1 MNSKKLLLMLVLI
14 SFSAIV
20 CAQEIK
26 SMDTSE
32 ETNSDSQKG
41 KFHIAIQGFGMGDIL
56 SMKTS
61 YHLSSRLGYM
71 LTDNDMLFISG
82 KYSWNPREYM
92 DNTFELGINYRRYF
106 RESDFRP
113 FVQTGIGMGYVN
125 YSDDYTV
132 NDQKSSYGIFDVGA
146 GVSYE
151 YKRWQFELGI
161 QSEYN
166 RNKTGRIYLMPL
178 WGISF
183 SF

>member
-1 MNSKKLLLMLVLI
+1 MFVLI

-26 SMDTSE
+26 SIDTSE
-32 ETNSDSQKG
+32 ETNYNSQKG
-41 KFHIAIQGFGMGDIL
+41 KFHFAIQGFGMGDIL

-61 YHLSSRLGYM
+61 YYLNARLGYM
-71 LTDNDMLFISG
+71 LTDYDMLFISG

-92 DNTFELGINYRRYF
+92 DRTFELGLNYRRYF
-106 RESDFRP
+106 REYDFRP
-113 FVQTGIGMGYVN
+113 FVQSGIGLGYVN

-132 NDQKSSYGIFDVGA
+132 NDQKSSYGIFDVGV
-146 GVSYE
+146 GVSYK

-161 QSEYN
+161 KSEYN
-166 RNKTGRIYLMPL
+166 RNKTGRMYLMPL

-183 SF
+183 TF